1 MLAERQTVG
10 ITLELRVKL
19 HAAVRHGDSEDLI
32 AAVLRRLTVYM
43 VFPAGEVPAFGGLGR
58 EGQCRA
64 GSIRI
69 AVLKIGAVRLDRVFH
84 RRAAHGGRRRKR
96 RNGQGVL
103 LGAEG
108 NDRMSACCGLHDRQ
122 GGLSGAVCNSLA
134 VQRPACY
141 LVAVIRCGAEDH
153 GLTDRRLCCAC
164 RTGNRNR
171 AVVALSLCDCRADRI
186 GIAGDDQ
193 LGGGQCVIVVLRNAV
208 DRSVTQRNR
217 DGVYARFG
225 SIRSIVACGVGGN
238 DRKHGR
244 LIPIADQSLHFQR
257 RPDVVI
263 QGASLVWRI
272 DLACRN
278 RPVRQSGDL
287 CVLALH
293 GNTSHP
299 AHAVFLQHHGFRCPS
314 GAVILK
320 ALFMSECKDRACN
333 KVAREL
339 PVLRIIAFLTLGN
352 AAVCVHRVL
361 DEAQRIA
368 VGVGAVCVYKFRVRL
383 DALGVELRR
392 FRLIGRGQEHL
403 AAAVIRRDLV
413 YAVCRTDRH
422 GRRAL
427 GVKIR
432 GVNRFRAARAELEAD
447 RTGRNGVH
455 AHALDRGGELA
466 GIPVDR
472 QVCDFRL
479 TLRVGHRDLGRVRRY
494 EVLVRQCADLA
505 AVNALCV
512 RVRIPE
518 GQGIPGFTGNV
529 RPAALGVLLLPLV
542 EDLRAG
548 KLALVR
554 DVRGGPDD
562 RIRAGIQRFAA
573 DRHLRHAAVRLG
585 VGGVGSAGDTG
596 VGLRGADGLDAV
608 FILRVRAESG
618 IRVGVVPAGAGGCA
632 LACLDRADL
641 IVAGRGRRLEVAVEH
656 KACRIA
662 AVIPFESDPV
672 GGGLL
677 LVRAEVLRQQRRLL
691 HARDQIGDDG
701 VLALI
706 QEAHQFPVEVVAVLV
721 RL

>member
-1 MLAERQTVG
+1 MVIHAEFSAARSTVDTQYVYAGLGDAGRVEAVDVIACRVSHLQTATERRSCG
-10 ITLELRVKL
+10 FI
-19 HAAVRHGDSEDLI
+19 GLI
-32 AAVLRRLTVYM
+32 ACPNNIAFKFQLLEKLIVQKRIRLFKTLYLCDGSGDVLQTGDLCLLWLDRKGYAFCFGAGPRYRVAIGLVHQSYLAD
-43 VFPAGEVPAFGGLGR
+43 PAGTVVLEARFDGCQEIIKCSVLG
-58 EGQCRA
+58 
-64 GSIRI
+64 S
-69 AVLKIGAVRLDRVFH
+69 FH
-84 RRAAHGGRRRKR
+84 
-96 RNGQGVL
+96 
-103 LGAEG
+103 
-108 NDRMSACCGLHDRQ
+108 
-122 GGLSGAVCNSLA
+122 
-134 VQRPACY
+134 
-141 LVAVIRCGAEDH
+141 LVD
-153 GLTDRRLCCAC
+153 
-164 RTGNRNR
+164 
-171 AVVALSLCDCRADRI
+171 
-186 GIAGDDQ
+186 GIA
-193 LGGGQCVIVVLRNAV
+193 LVEAPVL
-208 DRSVTQRNR
+208 
-217 DGVYARFG
+217 
-225 SIRSIVACGVGGN
+225 ILVG
-238 DRKHGR
+238 
-244 LIPIADQSLHFQR
+244 
-257 RPDVVI
+257 DVVCTLYDI
-263 QGASLVWRI
+263 ALRI
-272 DLACRN
+272 DL
-278 RPVRQSGDL
+278 
-287 CVLALH
+287 
-293 GNTSHP
+293 
-299 AHAVFLQHHGFRCPS
+299 
-314 GAVILK
+314 ILY
-320 ALFMSECKDRACN
+320 
-333 KVAREL
+333 KVKS
-339 PVLRIIAFLTLGN
+339 
-352 AAVCVHRVL
+352 
-361 DEAQRIA
+361 IA
-368 VGVGAVCVYKFRVRL
+368 VGVGVLDIDIILLCF

-413 YAVCRTDRH
+413 YAVCRADRH
-422 GRRAL
+422 GRRAP

-455 AHALDRGGELA
+455 AHALDRRGELA

-479 TLRVGHRDLGRVRRY
+479 TLRIGHRNLGRVRRY
-494 EVLVRQCADLA
+494 EVLVRQCTDLA

-548 KLALVR
+548 KLVLVR

-618 IRVGVVPAGAGGCA
+618 IRVGVVPAGAGGRA

-656 KACRIA
+656 EACRIA
-662 AVIPFESDPV
+662 AVIPLESDPV

-691 HARDQIGDDG
+691 HARDQIGDDR

-706 QEAHQFPVEVVAVLV
+706 QEAHQLPVEVVAVLV

>member
-1 MLAERQTVG
+1 
-10 ITLELRVKL
+10 
-19 HAAVRHGDSEDLI
+19 
-32 AAVLRRLTVYM
+32 M
-43 VFPAGEVPAFGGLGR
+43 VFPAGEVPAVGGLGR
-58 EGQCRA
+58 EGQFRA
-64 GSIRI
+64 GGIRI
-69 AVLKIGAVRLDRVFH
+69 AVLEIGAVRLDRVFH

-108 NDRMSACCGLHDRQ
+108 NDRISACCGLNDRQ
-122 GGLSGAVCNSLA
+122 GGLSGAVFNGCA

-193 LGGGQCVIVVLRNAV
+193 LGGGHYVIVVLRNAV

-238 DRKHGR
+238 DRKVGR
-244 LIPIADQSLHFQR
+244 LIPTADQSLHFQR

-263 QGASLVWRI
+263 QGASLVRRI

-293 GNTSHP
+293 CNTSHP
-299 AHAVFLQHHGFRCPS
+299 ARAVFVQHHGFRCPS

-320 ALFMSECKDRACN
+320 ALLNGCEVRICLE
-333 KVAREL
+333 VAREL
-339 PVLRIIAFLTLGN
+339 PVLRIIAFLTIGN

-368 VGVGAVCVYKFRVRL
+368 VSVGTVCVYKFRVRL

-427 GVKIR
+427 CVKIR

-447 RTGRNGVH
+447 RTGRHGVH
-455 AHALDRGGELA
+455 AHAPDRRGELA
-466 GIPVDR
+466 GLPVDR

-479 TLRVGHRDLGRVRRY
+479 TLRIGHRDLGRVRRY
-494 EVLVRQCADLA
+494 EILVRQCADLA

-518 GQGIPGFTGNV
+518 GQGIPGFAGNV

-656 KACRIA
+656 EACRIA

-706 QEAHQFPVEVVAVLV
+706 QEAHQLPVEVVAVLV

>member
-19 HAAVRHGDSEDLI
+19 HTAVRHGDSEGFF
-32 AAVLRRLTVYM
+32 AAVLRRLTVDM
-43 VFPAGEVPAFGGLGR
+43 VFPAGEVPAVGGLGR
-58 EGQCRA
+58 EGQFRA
-64 GSIRI
+64 GGIRI
-69 AVLKIGAVRLDRVFH
+69 AVLEIGAVRLDRVFH

-122 GGLSGAVCNSLA
+122 GGLSGAVFNSLA

-141 LVAVIRCGAEDH
+141 LVAVIRHGAEDH

-171 AVVALSLCDCRADRI
+171 AVSRLAGLDCRADRI

-193 LGGGQCVIVVLRNAV
+193 LGGGHCVIVVLRNAV

-225 SIRSIVACGVGGN
+225 NIRSRVACGVGGN

-244 LIPIADQSLHFQR
+244 LIPTADQSLHFQR

-293 GNTSHP
+293 CNTSHP
-299 AHAVFLQHHGFRCPS
+299 ARAVFFQHHGFRCPS

-320 ALFMSECKDRACN
+320 ALFMSGCKDRACN

-361 DEAQRIA
+361 DEAQRIT
-368 VGVGAVCVYKFRVRL
+368 VGVGAVCVYKLRVRL

-392 FRLIGRGQEHL
+392 VRLIGRGQEHL

-422 GRRAL
+422 GRRAP

-479 TLRVGHRDLGRVRRY
+479 TLRVRHRDLGRVGRY

-548 KLALVR
+548 KLVLVR

-562 RIRAGIQRFAA
+562 RIRARVQRFAA

-641 IVAGRGRRLEVAVEH
+641 IVAGRGRRLEIAVEH
-656 KACRIA
+656 EACRIA
-662 AVIPFESDPV
+662 AVIPLKRDPV

-706 QEAHQFPVEVVAVLV
+706 QEAHQLPVEVVAVLV